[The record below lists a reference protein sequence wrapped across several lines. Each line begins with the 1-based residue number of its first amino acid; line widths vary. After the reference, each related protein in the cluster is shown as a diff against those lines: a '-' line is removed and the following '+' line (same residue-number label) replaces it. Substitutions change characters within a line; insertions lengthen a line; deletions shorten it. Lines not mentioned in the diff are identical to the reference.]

1 MDIIETLDKRP
12 GETARRMAGLLNLA
26 GWLTGIWGIVY
37 PLPYV
42 PCLSVLMAFP
52 VAAFVFMAVTRQR
65 WRIGLDGM
73 VFLPAMALGMRAL
86 FDDYLVDATIAIG
99 VVLALAVAITALV
112 AAIERQLAFRRIV
125 YILVLSVAWSWG
137 SLVWLNDALDNSE
150 PKLIPVQVQQ
160 VTVLTPKTRAFDLY
174 VSAWGPY
181 DDGHPVEVSSALLRK
196 THVGDTVCIHIRPGR
211 FGWAHYLAEDCP
223 A

>member
-1 MDIIETLDKRP
+1 MDIIDTHERP
-12 GETARRMAGLLNLA
+12 GPIARRAAWLFNFAGGIA
-26 GWLTGIWGIVY
+26 GVWGIVY
-37 PLPYV
+37 PMPYV
-42 PCLSVLMAFP
+42 PCLIVLMAFP
-52 VAAFVFMAVTRQR
+52 VAAFVVMAVTRQR
-65 WRIGLDGM
+65 WQIGLDGM
-73 VFLPAMALGMRAL
+73 VVLPAMALGMRAL

-99 VVLALAVAITALV
+99 VVLALAVVITALV
-112 AAIERQLAFRRIV
+112 VAIERQLRFRRIV

-137 SLVWLNDALDNSE
+137 SLVWLNDALDTSE
-150 PKLIPVQVQQ
+150 PKLIPVQVRQ
-160 VTVLTPKTRAFDLY
+160 VTVLTRRTTALDLY

-181 DDGHPVEVSSALLRK
+181 DDGHPVEVTSALLRK